1 MGALAALEQWI
12 IGAKIDFPPH
22 INPHH
27 LLSSFFPIE
36 TPRPIEITKI
46 SPATYVAAMDHW
58 NIGAKLAYPPYNAP
72 YLDKNVKRRK
82 DKKAKR

>member
-1 MGALAALEQWI
+1 MEQWI
-12 IGAKIDFPPH
+12 IGAKIDFLPY

-36 TPRPIEITKI
+36 TPSPIEITKI

-72 YLDKNVKRRK
+72 YLHLATTDEMLA
-82 DKKAKR
+82 DMHCTIS